1 MKINNAINQLNHI
14 EVHNADNVNALKTA
28 EKSLKEWNELY
39 EEVFRVAIVDRADL
53 LHCLSSFLPS
63 IVLFLPLLLL

>member
-14 EVHNADNVNALKTA
+14 EVHHADNVNALKTA
-28 EKSLKEWNELY
+28 KKSLKEWNELY

-53 LHCLSSFLPS
+53 IGLIKRH
-63 IVLFLPLLLL
+63 IARIEA

>member
-14 EVHNADNVNALKTA
+14 EVHHADNANALKTA

-39 EEVFRVAIVDRADL
+39 EEILRVAIVDRADL
-53 LHCLSSFLPS
+53 IGLIERH
-63 IVLFLPLLLL
+63 IARIEA

>member
-14 EVHNADNVNALKTA
+14 EVHHADNVNALKTA

-53 LHCLSSFLPS
+53 IGLIKRH
-63 IVLFLPLLLL
+63 IARIEA

>member
-1 MKINNAINQLNHI
+1 MKINSAINQLNHI
-14 EVHNADNVNALKTA
+14 EAYHADNVNALKTA

-53 LHCLSSFLPS
+53 IGLIKRH
-63 IVLFLPLLLL
+63 IARIEA

>member
-1 MKINNAINQLNHI
+1 MKINSAINQLNHI
-14 EVHNADNVNALKTA
+14 EVHHADNVNALKTA

-53 LHCLSSFLPS
+53 IGLIKRH
-63 IVLFLPLLLL
+63 IARIEA

>member
-14 EVHNADNVNALKTA
+14 EVHHADNVNALKTA

-39 EEVFRVAIVDRADL
+39 EEILRVAIVDRADL
-53 LHCLSSFLPS
+53 IGLIERH
-63 IVLFLPLLLL
+63 IARIEA

>member
-39 EEVFRVAIVDRADL
+39 EEVFRVAIVDRAD
-53 LHCLSSFLPS
+53 
-63 IVLFLPLLLL
+63 

>member
-14 EVHNADNVNALKTA
+14 EVHHADNVNALKTA

-53 LHCLSSFLPS
+53 IGLIKRH
-63 IVLFLPLLLL
+63 IERIEA

>member
-14 EVHNADNVNALKTA
+14 EVHHADNVNALKTA

-39 EEVFRVAIVDRADL
+39 EEVFRVAIVDRTDL
-53 LHCLSSFLPS
+53 IGLIKRH
-63 IVLFLPLLLL
+63 IERIEA

>member
-14 EVHNADNVNALKTA
+14 EVHHADNVNALKTA

-53 LHCLSSFLPS
+53 IGLIKRH
-63 IVLFLPLLLL
+63 IKRIEA